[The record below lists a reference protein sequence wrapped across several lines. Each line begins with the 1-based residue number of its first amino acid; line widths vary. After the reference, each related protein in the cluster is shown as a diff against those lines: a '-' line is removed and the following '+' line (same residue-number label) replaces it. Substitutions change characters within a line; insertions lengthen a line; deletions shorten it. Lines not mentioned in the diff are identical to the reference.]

1 LTLLQD
7 HLLIIAAIIL
17 FTSVVQSVAG
27 FGFSLLAVPLMVLF
41 IDLQQA
47 VIVATLLGTV
57 SNFGQAWQLRNHQHR
72 PIAYRFI
79 VASCLG
85 APFGYALFRYANQS
99 LLKVLLGGAV
109 LFGVWMLARGRDLQ
123 SAHVS
128 LDWIMGLLSG
138 VLLLATSTNGPPI
151 VFTLQARRLEPESQ
165 RGTLNLIFSITGV
178 FSVCVFALTGQI
190 HSDELYVALIATPI
204 MLLGVYFGVVLRKY
218 IDAVA
223 FKNMVLI
230 LLTLGGLS
238 SIASALLG

>member
-204 MLLGVYFGVVLRKY
+204 MLLGVYFGVVLRKH
-218 IDAVA
+218 INAAA
-223 FKNMVLI
+223 FRNMVLI

-238 SIASALLG
+238 SIASALIG

>member
-85 APFGYALFRYANQS
+85 APLGYALFRYANQS

-165 RGTLNLIFSITGV
+165 RATLNLIFSITGV

>member
-1 LTLLQD
+1 LTLLHD

-165 RGTLNLIFSITGV
+165 RATLNLIFSITGV

>member
-1 LTLLQD
+1 MTLLQD

-204 MLLGVYFGVVLRKY
+204 MLLGVYFGVVLRKH
-218 IDAVA
+218 INAAA
-223 FKNMVLI
+223 FRNMVLI

-238 SIASALLG
+238 SIASALIG

>member
-123 SAHVS
+123 SADVS

-151 VFTLQARRLEPESQ
+151 VFTRQARRLEPESQ
-165 RGTLNLIFSITGV
+165 RATLNLIFSITGV

>member
-1 LTLLQD
+1 
-7 HLLIIAAIIL
+7 
-17 FTSVVQSVAG
+17 
-27 FGFSLLAVPLMVLF
+27 
-41 IDLQQA
+41 
-47 VIVATLLGTV
+47 
-57 SNFGQAWQLRNHQHR
+57 
-72 PIAYRFI
+72 
-79 VASCLG
+79 LG

-165 RGTLNLIFSITGV
+165 RATLNLIFSITGV